1 MKAPQIIHR
10 GVGKTCLTF
19 HGICGRLA
27 YPHGDVVIRLRRA
40 GRREYEIEYP
50 ATIDGENVCI
60 TWGGADVQPARALYW
75 RRVRKRQTRGHGAI
89 PGEPWAVAGGHC
101 RSKRM
106 PARAAAVPAVPVMRF
121 SHFGGKAKRC
131 RTCAFSVSQ

>member
-19 HGICGRLA
+19 HGICGRRA

-50 ATIDGENVCI
+50 ADIDGEDVCF
-60 TWGGADVQPARALYW
+60 TWGELMYNLHGRYIGDVYEDDKPVGMVQFQVNPAQWAAEIEDTKECLPAPPPCQPC
-75 RRVRKRQTRGHGAI
+75 
-89 PGEPWAVAGGHC
+89 P
-101 RSKRM
+101 
-106 PARAAAVPAVPVMRF
+106 
-121 SHFGGKAKRC
+121 
-131 RTCAFSVSQ
+131 